1 MFDLAVLAAVS
12 FFAALSGAVVPGPVF
27 VVVVSESLKKG
38 SKVGPII
45 VFGHLLIE
53 AIIIAAVFFGLDTL
67 LNSTQ
72 TTTYISYLGGIILLI
87 MGVYL
92 VNTAR
97 TFKGDMG
104 SEGRRKL
111 ASRGLV
117 AAGFL
122 SSGSNPQFYLWWLAT
137 GVPTIAVAL
146 SSAGILGFIA
156 FLFGHAAAD
165 LVWFSFISW
174 SISKGKNYLNPKAV
188 KFILLGSATFL
199 FLFGINLFLSASSLL
214 S

>member
-1 MFDLAVLAAVS
+1 MFDLAALVAAS

-38 SKVGPII
+38 SKAGPII
-45 VFGHLLIE
+45 VLGHLLIE
-53 AIIIAAVFFGLDTL
+53 AIIIGAVFFGLDTL
-67 LNSTQ
+67 LGSNQ
-72 TTTYISYLGGIILLI
+72 TTIYINYLGGIIFLI
-87 MGVYL
+87 MGIYL
-92 VNTAR
+92 MNVAR
-97 TFKGDMG
+97 TLKGDMV
-104 SEGRRKL
+104 SEGSRKL
-111 ASRGLV
+111 ATRGLV

-146 SSAGILGFIA
+146 SSAGIPGFIA

-174 SISKGKNYLNPKAV
+174 SVSKGKNYLNPRAIR
-188 KFILLGSATFL
+188 FILIGSATFL
-199 FLFGINLFLSASSLL
+199 LLFGISLFLSATSLL
-214 S
+214 P